1 MPFLA
6 ASNTIAWLAWYYV
19 NVMTNANDHD
29 DDNDTDDVTSKY
41 IMMTESG
48 LYVIE
53 HAESGSW
60 GRNQNLKV
68 VCGETRRRGGRGE
81 AGGVHLVAVQTN

>member
-1 MPFLA
+1 MSFVV

-29 DDNDTDDVTSKY
+29 DDNDINDVTSKY
-41 IMMTESG
+41 IMMMESG

-68 VCGETRRRGGRGE
+68 VCGGTRCGEE
-81 AGGVHLVAVQTN
+81 AGGVHLVAG